1 MMNVYDILYSDPPWN
16 QKKGNAR
23 RCRPNQGKELDY
35 PTMSVLECI
44 QMQIPFFALMSE
56 KSNIFMWTIDKFL
69 TDTEA
74 EMKKLGFVLHAR
86 FIWDKTNGIAP
97 AFTVRF
103 SHEYLLWFYQP
114 GKMLMPRKEVRG
126 KYTTVMRE
134 PATYHSHK
142 PNFAY
147 EMLEDMFP
155 NANKIELFAR
165 NGRDGWDCWG
175 NEIKQNLS
183 FAYKE

>member
-1 MMNVYDILYSDPPWN
+1 MYDILYSDPPWN

-35 PTMSVLECI
+35 PTMSVSECI
-44 QMQIPFFALMSE
+44 QTQIPFFAQMSE

-74 EMKKLGFVLHAR
+74 EMKKQGFVLHAR
-86 FIWDKTNGIAP
+86 FIWDKTNGVAP

-103 SHEYLLWFYQP
+103 THEYLLWFYRP

-134 PATYHSHK
+134 QTTYHSHK
-142 PNFAY
+142 PTCAY

-155 NANKIELFAR
+155 NTNKIELFAR
-165 NGRDGWDCWG
+165 NRRDGWDCWG
-175 NEIKQNLS
+175 NEIGQHLS
-183 FAYKE
+183 FVCKE